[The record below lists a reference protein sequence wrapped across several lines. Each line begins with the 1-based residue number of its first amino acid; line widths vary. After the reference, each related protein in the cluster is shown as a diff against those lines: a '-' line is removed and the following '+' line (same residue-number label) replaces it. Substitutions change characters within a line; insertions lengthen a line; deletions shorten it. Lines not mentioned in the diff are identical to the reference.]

1 MSPMPA
7 LAQAQLTA
15 ADIQRLQD
23 SAFDATTDLGRLRQR
38 DARLAES
45 LERELD
51 DLRDEVIYLKVKMR
65 KTGATRAEYSDLRD
79 RIDQLRSQ
87 IRGDA
92 APASS
97 SSSRTPVADERIS
110 PTEIPVGT
118 EFDVRLQS
126 RLNSGTARV
135 EDRFD
140 ATTIVPYERN
150 GRVLVPAGS
159 VMRGVVNAVTPASRG
174 VNRKGE
180 LTLVFDRFSIDGRTY
195 SVRATVHAGVA
206 GRGRC
211 RPRRSRCGR
220 RRDSSAPFSAGLAA
234 HLPGFSSAAAGQSQ
248 RPRAMKSIS
257 RRAPCCGS
265 GSTRRWMWLSNVG
278 RVRIVGRVGTQRI
291 SQSPNLPISQSS
303 SLRGD
308 LFHCFARGFDG
319 LVDVARGVRGS
330 TGTTLR
336 IARAAG
342 RCRARACP

>member
-1 MSPMPA
+1 MKVWIIAAVVLLMSPMPA
-7 LAQAQLTA
+7 LAQAQLTT

-23 SAFDATTDLGRLRQR
+23 SVFDAAADVSRLRQR
-38 DARLAES
+38 DARLADS

-87 IRGDA
+87 ARGEP
-92 APASS
+92 APASL
-97 SSSRTPVADERIS
+97 SRRPEADERLS
-110 PTEIPVGT
+110 PTEVPVGT

-159 VMRGVVNAVTPASRG
+159 VMRGIVNSVTPATRG

-195 SVRATVHAGVA
+195 SIRATVMQALQGEADTGRVAAGAGVGA
-206 GRGRC
+206 IIGGII
-211 RPRRSRCGR
+211 G
-220 RRDSSAPFSAGLAA
+220 
-234 HLPGFSSAAAGQSQ
+234 
-248 RPRAMKSIS
+248 
-257 RRAPCCGS
+257 
-265 GSTRRWMWLSNVG
+265 
-278 RVRIVGRVGTQRI
+278 
-291 SQSPNLPISQSS
+291 
-303 SLRGD
+303 
-308 LFHCFARGFDG
+308 
-319 LVDVARGVRGS
+319 GVRGAL
-330 TGTTLR
+330 TGILIGGGGTVAATEGNEVDLAPGTVLR
-336 IARAAG
+336 VRLDAPLDVAQ
-342 RCRARACP
+342 

>member
-1 MSPMPA
+1 MKAWIIAAVVFLILPMPA

-23 SAFDATTDLGRLRQR
+23 NVFDAAADVSRLRQR
-38 DARLAES
+38 DARLGES

-65 KTGATRAEYSDLRD
+65 KSGATRAEYSDLRD

-87 IRGDA
+87 ARGEP

-97 SSSRTPVADERIS
+97 SATRGSVVDERLS

-150 GRVLVPAGS
+150 GRMLVPAGS
-159 VMRGVVNAVTPASRG
+159 VMRGVVNSVTPASRG
-174 VNRKGE
+174 INRKGE

-195 SVRATVHAGVA
+195 SVRATVMQALQGESDTARVVTGAGVGA
-206 GRGRC
+206 ILGAILG
-211 RPRRSRCGR
+211 GI
-220 RRDSSAPFSAGLAA
+220 AA
-234 HLPGFSSAAAGQSQ
+234 
-248 RPRAMKSIS
+248 R
-257 RRAPCCGS
+257 
-265 GSTRRWMWLSNVG
+265 
-278 RVRIVGRVGTQRI
+278 
-291 SQSPNLPISQSS
+291 
-303 SLRGD
+303 
-308 LFHCFARGFDG
+308 
-319 LVDVARGVRGS
+319 
-330 TGTTLR
+330 
-336 IARAAG
+336 
-342 RCRARACP
+342 